1 MVTAVVAAVVPAPVA
16 AILAAVLAT
25 VVGGLALLPAD
36 VLARLVRATAEVAGL
51 DVATVVAR
59 LDDRRPDRVVR
70 GRRG

>member
-1 MVTAVVAAVVPAPVA
+1 MVTAVVAAVVPDT
-16 AILAAVLAT
+16 AILAAVLAA
-25 VVGGLALLPAD
+25 VVAGLALRAAH
-36 VLARLVRATAEVAGL
+36 VLAGLVGPAAEVAGL

>member
-1 MVTAVVAAVVPAPVA
+1 MVTAVVAAVVPDT
-16 AILAAVLAT
+16 AILAAVLAA
-25 VVGGLALLPAD
+25 VVAGLAVPAAD
-36 VLARLVRATAEVAGL
+36 VLAGLAGPAAEVAGL